1 MIATLRGTIQSIGV
15 SHVVIEVSGVGYLV
29 HVTPVFAASVSV
41 GSEILLYTSQVVR
54 EDAHLLYGFHDSAT
68 RDFFELLQTVS
79 GIGPRVAQSMLT
91 SYSPGEI
98 ESAIIGESSQ
108 TLEKIPGIGKK
119 VAGRLIL
126 ELRDKF
132 SSHSQ
137 RVEWSAQLS
146 AALIGLG
153 YTAKDAEQSITKIRK
168 KFGASANDRSL
179 SELLKISLSNVGE

>member
-54 EDAHLLYGFHDSAT
+54 EDAHLLYGFHDAAA

-91 SYSPGEI
+91 SFSPGEI

-153 YTAKDAEQSITKIRK
+153 YTAKDAEQSIAKIRK

>member
-29 HVTPVFAASVSV
+29 YVTPVFAASVSI

-54 EDAHLLYGFHDSAT
+54 EDAHLLYGFHDAAA

-132 SSHSQ
+132 SSNSQ